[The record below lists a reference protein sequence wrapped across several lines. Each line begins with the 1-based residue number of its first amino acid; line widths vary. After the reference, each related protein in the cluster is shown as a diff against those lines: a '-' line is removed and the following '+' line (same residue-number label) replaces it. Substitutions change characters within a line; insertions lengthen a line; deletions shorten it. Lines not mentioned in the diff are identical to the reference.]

1 MFRKTAII
9 LAAMAMGVIGAQA
22 GILTPGCGYAKYN
35 TTSGVIGSNGLFI
48 PGANPKYNAIT
59 SGDKCYGNFS
69 ILNTNGD
76 PVDAVLVTADF
87 FNGNG
92 ILTFSS
98 GSFHSDSGV
107 VDLRLRF
114 TVSVLDGYDFFITS
128 IGQSIVGQAGNA
140 NASVHIEEGAFGS
153 TWGVGLLGNSGIT
166 FPDDKEDPAGEV
178 GIDQLILSS
187 AVKQVWIQK
196 DLRFDA
202 GSCQGVTAPC
212 TLGVSATTF
221 SQIFYQTP
229 GEDLTDVP
237 EPASMLLF
245 STALLGLGYMRR
257 KRS

>member
-1 MFRKTAII
+1 
-9 LAAMAMGVIGAQA
+9 MAMSVIGAQA
-22 GILTPGCGYAKYN
+22 GVLTPGCGYAKYN
-35 TTSGVIGSNGLFI
+35 TTSGVIGANGLFV
-48 PGANPKYNAIT
+48 PNANSKYNALI

-69 ILNTNGD
+69 IVNTSGD
-76 PVDAVLVTADF
+76 ALGPVLVQADF

-98 GSFHSDSGV
+98 GSFASTSGV

-128 IGQSIVGQAGNA
+128 IGQSIVGQAGNP
-140 NASVHIEEGAFGS
+140 NASVHIEEGAFGT
-153 TWGVGLLGNSGIT
+153 TWGIGLLGNSGVT
-166 FPDDKEDPAGEV
+166 FPGDKEDPAGEFT
-178 GIDQLILSS
+178 DELILSKAS
-187 AVKQVWIQK
+187 KQLWIQK

-237 EPASMLLF
+237 EPATMLLF